1 MSPTRIDT
9 TATTHESVINNC
21 SSEGEEEIEEPNE
34 VLSKNT
40 RTRAY
45 ICLQKRTAYFF
56 VQSTM
61 NDPIC

>member
-34 VLSKNT
+34 VLMSKNT

-45 ICLQKRTAYFF
+45 TCFQKRNASFLYR
-56 VQSTM
+56 VQ
-61 NDPIC
+61 